1 MASSREDADR
11 VLARDFDGGFSEHI
25 TLEATQHCTRVPRWL
40 EDYATCI
47 EDDVYKHGN
56 PLKGPINRAI
66 GAQIRAGIGGVVKK
80 DSNGKPVMKRV
91 LGEVIQSFT
100 MFESFDP
107 VVVHGPSVATG
118 HVMGHGQTSGD
129 SCLRGESAR

>member
-1 MASSREDADR
+1 MSELALIGE
-11 VLARDFDGGFSEHI
+11 LARDFDGGFSEHI

-107 VVVHGPSVATG
+107 VVVHGPGVATA
-118 HVMGHGQTSGD
+118 HVMGHGHTSGD
-129 SCLRGESAR
+129 SCLRRGSAR